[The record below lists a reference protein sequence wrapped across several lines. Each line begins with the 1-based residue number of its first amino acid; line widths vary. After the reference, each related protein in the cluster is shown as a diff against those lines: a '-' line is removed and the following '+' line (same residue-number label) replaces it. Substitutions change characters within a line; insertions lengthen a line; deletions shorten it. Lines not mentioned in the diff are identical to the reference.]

1 MSRLIDADAL
11 VEAMTKFSNVAGEDM
26 THAIFYTRIAPTM
39 DAEPHWIPVSKRLP
53 ETYGE
58 YIVTRKTEYGIK
70 TKTSL
75 YYENGIWWPPEE
87 VIAWMPLPK
96 PYEVKD
102 EKTD

>member
-1 MSRLIDADAL
+1 MTRYIDADAL
-11 VEAMTKFSNVAGEDM
+11 IEDIRK
-26 THAIFYTRIAPTM
+26 HSESYFADDFAHEWVDRQPTIGT
-39 DAEPHWIPVSKRLP
+39 EPQWIPVSERLP

-87 VIAWMPLPK
+87 VIAWMDLPE
-96 PYEVKD
+96 PYKD
-102 EKTD
+102 PNNDD

>member
-1 MSRLIDADAL
+1 MQRLIDADAL
-11 VEAMTKFSNVAGEDM
+11 EALCSTPGLIHVAM
-26 THAIFYTRIAPTM
+26 IVKQQPTIGT
-39 DAEPHWIPVSKRLP
+39 EPQWIPVSERLP

-87 VIAWMPLPK
+87 VIAWMNLPE
-96 PYEVKD
+96 PYKD
-102 EKTD
+102 PNNDD